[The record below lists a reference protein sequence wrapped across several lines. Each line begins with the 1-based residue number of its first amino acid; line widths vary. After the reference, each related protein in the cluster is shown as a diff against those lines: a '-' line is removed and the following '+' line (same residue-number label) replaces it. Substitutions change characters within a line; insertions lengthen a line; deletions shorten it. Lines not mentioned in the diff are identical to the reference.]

1 MKVEVEHSLSSFSP
15 LLLSRLKPTGL
26 NSVLIAFAIFG
37 TTEKICDAIS
47 GVNAKCLV
55 CELSE

>member
-26 NSVLIAFAIFG
+26 NSALIAFAIL
-37 TTEKICDAIS
+37 ERQKKCDAIS